1 MIYFENVTKVYEDTE
16 VTAIENISFH
26 IKPGELNFL
35 LGESGSGKTTLLRL
49 IIRDICPNSGII
61 LVNGQNINKISSR
74 NIPEYRRKLGI
85 VFQDFKLI
93 ADKTVYQNIA
103 LAKIISG
110 TNKKDINKHVV
121 TALKMVGMEKKFS
134 KLPSEL
140 SGGEK
145 QRVAIA
151 RAIVGHP
158 DIIIADEPTGNLDPQ
173 NARDIMLLFEKI
185 KDSLGITVLIAT
197 HDMQAIENLKYTRL
211 QLKDGKLLSYD

>member
-1 MIYFENVTKVYEDTE
+1 MIFFDNVTKVYEDTG
-16 VTAIENISFH
+16 VKALDDVSFH

-49 IIRDICPNSGII
+49 IIRDICQDTGRI
-61 LVNGQNINKISSR
+61 LVNGQNINKITSR

-85 VFQDFKLI
+85 VFQDYKLI
-93 ADKTVYQNIA
+93 EDKTVYQNIA

-110 TNKKDINKHVV
+110 SNKKDINKHVV
-121 TALKMVGMEKKFS
+121 TVLKMVGLEKKFS

-211 QLKDGKLLSYD
+211 QLTEGKLL

>member
-1 MIYFENVTKVYEDTE
+1 MIFFDNVTKVYEDTG
-16 VTAIENISFH
+16 VKALDDVSFH

-49 IIRDICPNSGII
+49 IIRDICQDTGRI
-61 LVNGQNINKISSR
+61 LVNGQNINKITSR
-74 NIPEYRRKLGI
+74 NIPEYRRNLGI
-85 VFQDFKLI
+85 VFQDYKLI
-93 ADKTVYQNIA
+93 EDKTVYQNIA

-110 TNKKDINKHVV
+110 SNKKDINKHVV
-121 TALKMVGMEKKFS
+121 TVLKMVGLEKKFS

-158 DIIIADEPTGNLDPQ
+158 YIIIADEPTGNLDPQ

-211 QLKDGKLLSYD
+211 QLTEGKLL